1 MSDAVRKI
9 EGFSNSD
16 SPLSY
21 GILTVKSGETI
32 YEGEIVVV
40 LTATPTVVEK
50 GGDTANA
57 LLATVA
63 LQGGAAG
70 EKIRCAHP
78 MSGREYGP
86 YTYTTGSVTNAVI
99 GKRMFADGSAEVD
112 IKSGTSNAVPL
123 GYCTRPDPDAPTT
136 KVFVALHQ
144 EDATA

>member
-1 MSDAVRKI
+1 MSVATAKI
-9 EGFSNSD
+9 PNFSAGEIPHEL
-16 SPLSY
+16 PL
-21 GILTVKSGETI
+21 LTVKAGQTI